1 MINIYIYIYIH
12 RYIYMYKK
20 QFLSASRD
28 PANPRSCAA
37 FVPSRSLLL
46 GCCTIQESPTTNP
59 PKAPNPKPHKP

>member
-1 MINIYIYIYIH
+1 
-12 RYIYMYKK
+12 MYKK